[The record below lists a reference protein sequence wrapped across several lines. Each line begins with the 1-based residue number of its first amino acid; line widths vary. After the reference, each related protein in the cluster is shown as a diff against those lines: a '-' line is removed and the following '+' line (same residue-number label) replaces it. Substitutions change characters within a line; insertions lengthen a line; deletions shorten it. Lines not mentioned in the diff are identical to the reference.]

1 MMLERERRMVF
12 PLRGHVGQMRFLGI
26 VERPKVHVFPVEPD
40 GCLPFTGAEKP
51 RAHEAGSA
59 VASRLPLIV
68 AVFLRRAVPEIAQ
81 PVIRRVAVDV
91 VDVAARPDAVDVK
104 PNKPVFAVLPPQQAY
119 GSVALR
125 QRDKSSLPP
134 RDGKLIAR
142 DAVRKNAGVR
152 VVMQNFFQV
161 VLRDCRFGFS
171 HIIAPY
177 KQWFGMG
184 ADIAGNYIGPQL
196 IIRRIR

>member
-1 MMLERERRMVF
+1 MMLESKRRVIL
-12 PLRGHVGQMRFLGI
+12 PLRPHVSVMRFFRGL
-26 VERPKVHVFPVEPD
+26 ERPKVHVFPVVPN
-40 GCLPFTGAEKP
+40 GSLPLSGPEIP
-51 RAHEAGSA
+51 SAHESGSA
-59 VASRLPLIV
+59 VASRLPLVV
-68 AVFLRRAVPEIAQ
+68 AVLLRRNVPEIAQ
-81 PVIRRVAVDV
+81 PVVRRVAVDV
-91 VDVAARPDAVDVK
+91 VDVAARPVAVDVK
-104 PNKPVFAVLPPQQAY
+104 PSKPVFTVLPPQQAY

-142 DAVRKNAGVR
+142 DTVRKNAGVG

-184 ADIAGNYIGPQL
+184 ADVADNYIGPRL
-196 IIRRIR
+196 IIRGIR